1 MYNYRYIDNPTFSES
16 DIFRITVPLNELYSF
31 DMLESNEPIKM
42 ILDIISEEPHLS
54 KECIADKIGKSRAT
68 VTRALAKLQN
78 DGIIRR
84 VGSNKTG
91 HWEIIKHKDS
101 L

>member
-1 MYNYRYIDNPTFSES
+1 MWNVEG
-16 DIFRITVPLNELYSF
+16 LNEPINDGENDGETKNEPIS
-31 DMLESNEPIKM
+31 EPINEPIKM

-91 HWEIIKHKDS
+91 HWKIIKR
-101 L
+101 

>member
-1 MYNYRYIDNPTFSES
+1 MWNVEES
-16 DIFRITVPLNELYSF
+16 NEPIN
-31 DMLESNEPIKM
+31 DGETKNEPINDGENDGVNKNEPINEPIKM

-54 KECIADKIGKSRAT
+54 KEYIADKIGKSRAT

-78 DGIIRR
+78 EGIIRR